1 MNFRKLYLTL
11 PLGLLM
17 LSACTDEKYDLS
29 NLDKT
34 IHVGS
39 SEVFF
44 LPSSSTGDIK
54 LQNLFD
60 LAEDGAIEEID
71 STYYLN
77 KGGKSNPEPIHI
89 NEIRIN
95 RPSDQSF
102 AAHIILNPESS
113 VKKKVMRK
121 EGGASPLDF
130 TYIYEITDKA
140 KTEIKDAQDGNIIED
155 VLSITD
161 IGFEQNKVNLKVNIS
176 GDEYKIFK
184 AIHFD
189 NLALHLPKGLKLSSC
204 TYKSNDTTYELLAT
218 DAQKEKAYNG
228 VIEIFNGED
237 TSGYDPHDQN
247 DPLVITLVLDG
258 ADVADNLAVKF
269 KNGQQRTPTNKKG
282 EAKFEGE
289 FQLKGYARLTN
300 NDLDVAAITTAAI
313 AIGDPS
319 LIPTDGNYWRALNTL
334 LPSLDFKGD
343 AKFQKDFIV
352 STFSGALQ
360 HEIENPGT
368 IKLENLPDFLTEDG
382 VSLNLANPQL
392 FLKLHSE
399 IPTKV
404 ETSALLVAT
413 SKKGKVVVPTG
424 DISYDGTRGDTL
436 LHALAI
442 DINDLNYPKAYQH
455 LTYRSSHTITNLDS
469 LLINVPDEIEIKGTD
484 ADNGKLLVKLPEC
497 KNISVK
503 KDYRVSFE
511 YLAYCS
517 LTFGEGFKIVY
528 RDTET
533 GMDLGDD
540 IDDLDFQGV
549 VLRATANSDLPYA
562 FELTA
567 KPVDKSGNVISGLNV
582 VYSVFDS
589 SSNSYVKTNT
599 LNIRSK
605 ANGTKDSD
613 RIQITIEP
621 TSGKM
626 NDYMKSS
633 AAQQLDGIKYEAV
646 IKSDQAGTREALKTN
661 SKLKL
666 VDIQIGIQGGVTL
679 IDKD

>member
-1 MNFRKLYLTL
+1 MIIRKRYFAFS
-11 PLGLLM
+11 LGLLM

-29 NLDKT
+29 NLDTT

-44 LPSSSTGDIK
+44 LPNSSTGEIK

-60 LAEDGAIEEID
+60 LADDGAIEEID

-77 KGGKSNPEPIHI
+77 KGGKSNPQPIHI
-89 NEIRIN
+89 NEIRIK
-95 RPSDQSF
+95 RPADQTF
-102 AAHIILNPESS
+102 AAHINLNPEAG
-113 VKKKVMRK
+113 VKKNVIRK
-121 EGGASPLDF
+121 EGESPLGF
-130 TYIYEITDKA
+130 TYIYEIDNQA
-140 KTEIKDAQDGNIIED
+140 VTEIKDAQDGNIIED
-155 VLSITD
+155 VVSITD

-176 GDEYKIFK
+176 GDTYKIFK

-189 NLALHLPKGLKLSSC
+189 NLALYLPKGLKLSSC
-204 TYKSNDTTYELLAT
+204 TYKSNNNTYELLAT
-218 DAQKEKAYNG
+218 DAQKEKAWNQG

-237 TSGYDPHDQN
+237 IKGYDPHDQN

-258 ADVADNLAVKF
+258 ADVADNLAVQF
-269 KNGQQRTPTNKKG
+269 KNGQQRSPAQKKG

-300 NDLDVAAITTAAI
+300 DDLDPTAIVNAAMALNQ
-313 AIGDPS
+313 PE
-319 LIPTDGNYWRALNTL
+319 LIPTDGNYWIALKAL

-343 AKFQKDFIV
+343 AKFLNDFVV

-392 FLKLHSE
+392 FLKLYSE
-399 IPTKV
+399 IPAKV
-404 ETSALLVAT
+404 ETSAKLIAT
-413 SKKGKVVVPTG
+413 SKKGEVTVETG
-424 DISYDGTRGDTL
+424 TINYDGTRGDTL

-442 DINDLNYPKAYQH
+442 DTTDLSYPKAYEN
-455 LTYRSSHTITNLDS
+455 LSYRSSHTIKNLDQ
-469 LLINVPDEIEIKGTD
+469 LLVNVPDEIEIKGMG
-484 ADNGKLLVKLPEC
+484 ADGKLMVLLPEC
-497 KNISVK
+497 KNVSVK
-503 KDYRVSFE
+503 KDYQVSFE

-528 RDTET
+528 RDTEKD
-533 GMDLGDD
+533 MDLGDD
-540 IDDLDFQGV
+540 INDLDFRSLIV
-549 VLRATANSDLPYA
+549 RATAKSDLPYA
-562 FELTA
+562 LKLTA
-567 KPVDKSGNVISGLNV
+567 SPVDKEGKEIQGMKV

-589 SSNSYVKTNT
+589 KSNDYVKTDT
-599 LNIRSK
+599 LTIRSK
-605 ANGTKDSD
+605 ADGTKDTD
-613 RIQITIEP
+613 RIQLFIES

-626 NDYMKSS
+626 NDHMKSS
-633 AAQQLDGIKYEAV
+633 SAHQLDGIKYEAV
-646 IKSDQAGTREALKTN
+646 ILSDQKGTREPLKTN

-679 IDKD
+679 LDND